1 MVRVNLDAFEED
13 FNGALD
19 GLIADVTAEVERD
32 TKGMSELQIAE
43 YWVASSRKHLAEVER
58 LYAPDCIIQ
67 NARSVL
73 ARREAVL
80 ADLQKSSNLETERG
94 S

>member
-1 MVRVNLDAFEED
+1 MARVNLDAFEED

-32 TKGMSELQIAE
+32 TKGMSEMQVAE
-43 YWVASSRKHLAEVER
+43 YWVANARKHLAEVER
-58 LYAPDCIIQ
+58 LDAPDCIIE

-73 ARREAVL
+73 ARREVAL
-80 ADLQKSSNLETERG
+80 TDLQNSKP
-94 S
+94 